1 MREEVSCPPQ
11 LHAVLPAQEAQ
22 LLVRGQGL
30 LRDGC
35 STLHL
40 SPMLLAMSCQ
50 LLSGTM
56 RMLCLPFAHETCVL
70 AAKLPLT
77 FQMTLRIVSMETS
90 LVASASDL

>member
-1 MREEVSCPPQ
+1 MREEVTCPRQ
-11 LHAVLPAQEAQ
+11 LHAVLPAQKAQ
-22 LLVRGQGL
+22 LLIRGQGL

-50 LLSGTM
+50 RLSGTT
-56 RMLCLPFAHETCVL
+56 RMLSLPFAHETCVS

-77 FQMTLRIVSMETS
+77 FR
-90 LVASASDL
+90 